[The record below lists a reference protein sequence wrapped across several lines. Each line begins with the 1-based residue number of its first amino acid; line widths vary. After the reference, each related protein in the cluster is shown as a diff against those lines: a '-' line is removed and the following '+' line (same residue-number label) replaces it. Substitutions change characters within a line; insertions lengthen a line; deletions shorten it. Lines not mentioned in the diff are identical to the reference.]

1 MTGSVCPDTPKRPA
15 ELHRRTI
22 EAQARIIARYTSS
35 GEGHMLGLSIGHLLL
50 VLAIVLILFGPKRL
64 KTLGSDLGTAIK
76 GFRSAVKEE
85 EAVPATKEP
94 ISDDELART
103 VKADA

>member
-1 MTGSVCPDTPKRPA
+1 MF
-15 ELHRRTI
+15 
-22 EAQARIIARYTSS
+22 
-35 GEGHMLGLSIGHLLL
+35 GLSIGHLLL

-85 EAVPATKEP
+85 EAAPAAKER
-94 ISDDELART
+94 IIEGEVART
-103 VKADA
+103 TSKADLHKDTNV